1 MKNQEATQVAIVGG
15 GPRGTS
21 VVERL
26 IARHRALGDAAPDIV
41 IHLIEPHEPGPGHI
55 WRTDQS
61 RLFLMNTPCL
71 YPTVVPVGSVAGS
84 VAAGPVALSFD
95 EWRARG
101 REGLVPGL
109 DDSDVEES
117 TRLASRDFP
126 SRALYGRYLTWVF
139 GELVRQAGP
148 GVSLVHHRKEA
159 VGMAPAGDDAGD
171 FSGDFSGAGGD
182 PSGDSGADARNG
194 RGAAAGAARRWR
206 IVLDDGFQ
214 LEVDDV
220 VLAVGHLAAT
230 LTPEQ
235 EKLQDAAA
243 RYGLQYWAPAVPADV
258 AWHRLPAGKTV
269 LIRGLGLNFFDAMI
283 QLTEGRG
290 GRFSQRDDGRLDYEA
305 SGREPRLVAA
315 SRRGVPY
322 RAKAEL
328 DSYIPRSVTLRFC
341 TPDRA
346 LAFRRS
352 GVQPGFDHDIWPLL
366 HRDVLWAYYSTLCRT
381 EARVLQSCD
390 ALLEELDGALALE
403 GSGWEAAAGAVV
415 ARRVPED
422 LRLDVEALAHPFAGR
437 RFEDGEEFAAAVLA
451 YLDADAAGSARGE
464 DDPLKMAIGA
474 MNAGRSVIKQAVA
487 DGGISATS
495 WNAELRG
502 WFEPL
507 VEGLASGPPP
517 VRIAQLAALVRA
529 GIVRFVGPNPSF
541 GFDPD
546 EGLFRATSPWV
557 HGDSFSGRYLVEA
570 MMPANRIST
579 SLSPLM
585 RNLLAT
591 GTVRPRTSMAED
603 GVPVTSAGLDVSAPP
618 YRAVDRSGKEQE
630 SLFVIGLQ
638 LASVQWGTAIAA
650 EAGAPLEAGGRTLL
664 DADAIAGAILTRAA
678 AA

>member
-1 MKNQEATQVAIVGG
+1 MAVIGG

-26 IARHRALGDAAPDIV
+26 IARHRALGAAAAGLV
-41 IHLIEPHEPGPGHI
+41 IHVVEPHDPGPGHI

-71 YPTVVPVGSVAGS
+71 YPTVVPVGPA
-84 VAAGPVALSFD
+84 AAGIAEAPIAVSFD
-95 EWRARG
+95 EWRR
-101 REGLVPGL
+101 RVNEGLVPGTQPA
-109 DDSDVEES
+109 DIAECAA
-117 TRLASRDFP
+117 LASSDFP
-126 SRALYGRYLTWVF
+126 SRALYGRYLTWMF
-139 GELVRQAGP
+139 AELVRQAGP
-148 GVSLVHHRKEA
+148 GIRVEHHRKEA
-159 VGMAPAGDDAGD
+159 VGLARGD
-171 FSGDFSGAGGD
+171 
-182 PSGDSGADARNG
+182 GDSDGTGGSDDRKGRNG
-194 RGAAAGAARRWR
+194 GQGTDGTGGSDGTGGTGGSVRRWR
-206 IVLDDGFQ
+206 IALDDGSE
-214 LEVDDV
+214 LLADDV
-220 VLAVGHLAAT
+220 VLAVGHVAAT

-243 RYGLQYWAPAVPADV
+243 RYGLQYWPPAVPADV
-258 AWHRLPAGKTV
+258 SWNRLPARKTV

-290 GRFSQRDDGRLDYEA
+290 GRFTRRTDGRLDYEA

-322 RAKAEL
+322 RAKASL
-328 DSYIPRSVTLRFC
+328 DSYIPRSVTLRYC
-341 TPDRA
+341 TPDRV

-352 GVQPGFDHDIWPLL
+352 GIQPGFDHDVWPLL

-381 EARVLQSCD
+381 SPRALGAPRD
-390 ALLEELDGALALE
+390 AFLEELAAALAT
-403 GSGWEAAAGAVV
+403 SGPEWEDAAGSAVG
-415 ARRVPED
+415 RSVPED

-437 RFEDGEEFAAAVLA
+437 HFADGDEFTDAVLA
-451 YLDADAAGSARGE
+451 YLDADAAGSAKGE

-474 MNAGRSVIKQAVA
+474 MNAGRSVVKQAVA
-487 DGGISATS
+487 DGGISDSS

-517 VRIAQLAALVRA
+517 LRIAQLAALVRA
-529 GIVRFVGPNPSF
+529 GIVRFVGPNPGF

-546 EGLFRATSPWV
+546 EELFRATSPWV
-557 HGDSFSGRYLVEA
+557 QDESFSARYLVEA
-570 MMPANRIST
+570 MMPANRVST

-585 RNLLAT
+585 RNLLDR
-591 GTVRPRTSMAED
+591 GTVRPKTHMSED
-603 GVPVTSAGLDVSAPP
+603 GVPVTSAGLDVTAPP
-618 YRAVDRSGKEQE
+618 YRAVDSSGRKQE

-650 EAGAPLEAGGRTLL
+650 EAGAPLDAGSRTLL
-664 DADAIAGAILTRAA
+664 DADAIAGEILARTVPA
-678 AA
+678 